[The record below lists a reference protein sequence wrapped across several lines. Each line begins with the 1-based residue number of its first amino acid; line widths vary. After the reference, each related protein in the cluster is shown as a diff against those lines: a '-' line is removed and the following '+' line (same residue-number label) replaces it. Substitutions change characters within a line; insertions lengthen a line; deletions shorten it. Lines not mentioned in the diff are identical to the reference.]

1 MERTAFLIVTKAVLA
16 DKRISTT
23 AKVVLAQLMDHRNK
37 TTGQCNPRETSL
49 AEELGISRRTVLRA
63 LKELRCVGWIQAKR
77 GQNGNRYEFP
87 KCQNV
92 TSQVTNWHLGS
103 RASLYEPYL
112 KKSAAC
118 RRATPQKKSAQR
130 EEVLARYY
138 AKQRKAGN

>member
-23 AKVVLAQLMDHRNK
+23 AKLVLAQLMDHRNK
-37 TTGQCNPRETSL
+37 TTGQCNPRESSL
-49 AEELGISRRTVLRA
+49 AEELGISRQTVLRG
-63 LKELRCVGWIQAKR
+63 LKELRRAGWIQAKR

-87 KCQNV
+87 KYQNV

-112 KKSAAC
+112 KKYAANS
-118 RRATPQKKSAQR
+118 RATPQRQSIQR
-130 EEVLARYY
+130 DVLARYY